1 MEKQKLTEKEII
13 YKRREVLE
21 EGERLQ
27 ETKRKLE
34 NLQSDL
40 EIEKRREKEILEEDE
55 KIFRGSRY
63 EGFIKSVNES
73 LNNSQKELDQV
84 ISESLFNVENQLR
97 KNDEEYKKL
106 DRQQLIVRNE
116 ERK

>member
-13 YKRREVLE
+13 CKKKTVSE
-21 EGERLQ
+21 EDERLQ

-34 NLQSDL
+34 SLQSDL
-40 EIEKRREKEILEEDE
+40 EVEKRREKDILEEDG

-63 EGFIKSVNES
+63 ERFIEPVNES
-73 LNNSQKELDQV
+73 LNSSQKELDQV
-84 ISESLFNVENQLR
+84 ISESLFNVEKQLR
-97 KNDEEYKKL
+97 KNDEQYRKL
-106 DRQQLIVRNE
+106 ERQQLIARDE

>member
-40 EIEKRREKEILEEDE
+40 EIEKRREKKILEEDE
-55 KIFRGSRY
+55 KIFKGSRY

-73 LNNSQKELDQV
+73 LSSSQKELDQV

>member
-13 YKRREVLE
+13 YKKKAISEKD
-21 EGERLQ
+21 ERLQ

-34 NLQSDL
+34 SLQSDL
-40 EIEKRREKEILEEDE
+40 EVEKRREKDILEEDE

-63 EGFIKSVNES
+63 ERFIESVNES
-73 LNNSQKELDQV
+73 LNSSQKELDQV
-84 ISESLFNVENQLR
+84 ISESLFNVEKQLR
-97 KNDEEYKKL
+97 KNDEQYRKL
-106 DRQQLIVRNE
+106 ERQQLIARDE